1 MQESAIF
8 DVDVSDWEEL
18 YVVGDI
24 HGQFDDLIRIF
35 EQNGRPIGDKKFIF
49 NGDLVDR
56 GPNSLECLLTLFLL
70 KITQPNNIFITR
82 GNHESHTCG
91 EGTFKS
97 ECLDKMSES
106 FFAACHDVFNALPLG
121 YIIKEKFFVNPFVIV
136 PLPSCSLGV
145 PRWNSGL
152 V

>member
-56 GPNSLECLLTLFLL
+56 GPNSL
-70 KITQPNNIFITR
+70 
-82 GNHESHTCG
+82 
-91 EGTFKS
+91 
-97 ECLDKMSES
+97 
-106 FFAACHDVFNALPLG
+106 NA
-121 YIIKEKFFVNPFVIV
+121 
-136 PLPSCSLGV
+136 S
-145 PRWNSGL
+145 
-152 V
+152 